1 LLLGFFSVT
10 TKEKATMS
18 RPINILQV
26 EDTPS
31 DALLTAHALNS
42 AGIPHSI
49 QVIGDGEQA
58 IAFLKAADRENAT
71 RPDLILLDWS
81 LPGMNG
87 NEVLQF
93 IKADPASKVIPVVIF
108 TTQDSHANQL
118 LAYEHCA
125 NSYVLKPSDLEGFVS
140 AVQSIATYWSQT
152 SVRVPVRQIPIAT
165 S

>member
-1 LLLGFFSVT
+1 VT
-10 TKEKATMS
+10 ST
-18 RPINILQV
+18 RPLNILQV

-49 QVIGDGEQA
+49 KVIGDGEHA
-58 IAFLKAADRENAT
+58 LTFLKAADMTSTA

-87 NEVLQF
+87 NQVLQF
-93 IKADPASKVIPVVIF
+93 IKADPALKVIPVVIF
-108 TTQDSHANQL
+108 TTQASDANQL
-118 LAYEHCA
+118 LAYEHYA
-125 NSYVLKPSDLEGFVS
+125 NSYVLKPSDLDGFVS

-152 SVRVPVRQIPIAT
+152 SVRVPVR
-165 S
+165 